1 MLHVPKTD
9 MINIGYY
16 CYPIQSL
23 GPGNR
28 FVLWTQGCNRSC
40 YRCASPNLQSLAGG
54 EFYSVDALIKLMQK
68 SNCRGLTISGGEPL
82 LQAQPILSLL
92 QKVRIVLPEWDIILF
107 TGFLLEE
114 IELDVRPQLVR
125 LVDLL
130 VDGPY
135 VDSLNNG
142 IGLRGSSNQN
152 FHFFS
157 QRLYSSSHEITSCPH
172 PKRQLILLSDEEM
185 LAVGIASPQS
195 TEN

>member
-40 YRCASPNLQSLAGG
+40 YRCASPNLQPVAGG
-54 EFYSVDALIKLMQK
+54 ELYSVDAIIKLMQN

-82 LQAQPILSLL
+82 LQTQPILALL

-107 TGFLLEE
+107 TGFLLDE
-114 IELDVRPQLVR
+114 IALDVRSELVR

-135 VDSLNNG
+135 IDSLNNG

-152 FHFFS
+152 FHFFG
-157 QRLYSSSHEITSCPH
+157 QKLLGFFHEITNCPH

-185 LAVGIASPQS
+185 LAVGISPPQS
-195 TEN
+195 AVN

>member
-1 MLHVPKTD
+1 MLHAPKTD

-16 CYPIQSL
+16 YYPIQSL
-23 GPGNR
+23 GPGSR

-40 YRCASPNLQSLAGG
+40 YRCVSPNLQPVAGG
-54 EFYSVDALIKLMQK
+54 NFYSADALIRLMQK

-107 TGFLLEE
+107 TGFLLDE
-114 IELDVRPQLVR
+114 IELDVRSELVC

-135 VDSLNNG
+135 IDSLNNG

-157 QRLYSSSHEITSCPH
+157 QKLLGFSNEITSRPQ

-185 LAVGIASPQS
+185 LAVGIAPPQR